1 MQGRKMKGAETLDH
15 VAFPVRDLPRSENF
29 YLEVVGLKF
38 LTQRKNADGSPRHT
52 YVKAGGNIV
61 GLTLP
66 GVAVPASSSGA
77 PRYAIAM
84 PSEEAFDAAV
94 RRIYPSGVKCAE
106 IENHPG
112 ESPFVRAF
120 QFIDPDDNQIEL
132 CVRRRALA
140 EKDGVSHV
148 VFETANLARSKRFYM
163 EGLGLKLAGQV
174 RGETLFEFA
183 NGQMLGVKE
192 VPELSERTKKK
203 GRACHVAFNV
213 CQEDYDVMLDLIPK
227 LGGKSLGDFRA
238 TDGLRPPGERSVY
251 FFDPDTN
258 YLQLTAPGEEDWSL
272 ISDEEKWRRTTENR
286 EKLGRGLSRF
296 DRGVKPEK

>member
-1 MQGRKMKGAETLDH
+1 MQGAQTLDH
-15 VAFPVRDLPRSENF
+15 VAFPVRDLPRSEKF
-29 YLEVVGLKF
+29 YLETVGLRF

-52 YVKAGGNIV
+52 YVKAGENIV

-66 GVAVPASSSGA
+66 GVAVPASNSGA
-77 PRYAIAM
+77 PRYAIALA
-84 PSEEAFDAAV
+84 SEEVFDAAV
-94 RRIYPSGVKCAE
+94 RRLRASGIKCDEVETHSAL
-106 IENHPG
+106 
-112 ESPFVRAF
+112 SPFVQAF

-132 CVRRRALA
+132 CVRRRPLA
-140 EKDGVSHV
+140 ENAGISHV
-148 VFETANLARSKRFYM
+148 IFETANLARSKRFYM
-163 EGLGLKLAGQV
+163 EGLGLKLAGEV

-213 CQEDYDVMLDLIPK
+213 CQADFDIMLDLVPK

-238 TDGLRPPGERSVY
+238 SDGLRPPGERSIY

-258 YLQLTAPGEEDWSL
+258 YLQITAPGEEDWSL
-272 ISDEEKWRRTTENR
+272 MSDEEKWRRTTENR
-286 EKLGRGLSRF
+286 AKLGRGISSF
-296 DRGVKPEK
+296 DKGVKIRK